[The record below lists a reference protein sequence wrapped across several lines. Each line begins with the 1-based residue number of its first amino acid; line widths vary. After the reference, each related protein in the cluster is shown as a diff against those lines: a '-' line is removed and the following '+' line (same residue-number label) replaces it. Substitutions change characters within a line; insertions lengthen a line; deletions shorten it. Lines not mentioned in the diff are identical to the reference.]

1 MKIYSLILLTFIQKI
16 SYNTHILKKRKKQLI
31 KISELTKEQYTVG
44 EVAKL
49 LGVHVKTVQVWDR
62 TGVLP
67 FSRTHTNRRI
77 LPKDKIIELLDSR
90 GLLYKDE
97 KDNKR
102 DAIYARVSLN
112 EQKVKG
118 DLDRQV
124 SFLVQSVKDLKN
136 PTILAEV
143 GSGLNNKRE
152 KLDQLLDMVLQDKV
166 DRIFITS
173 RDRLTRFGFHYLE
186 KVCSY
191 HNVKIIAIKDTSEE
205 ESVQE
210 ELIKDMMTLTA
221 YFSGKNLKDIKLD
234 DENFNISEIFE

>member
-1 MKIYSLILLTFIQKI
+1 M
-16 SYNTHILKKRKKQLI
+16 I

-49 LGVHVKTVQVWDR
+49 LGVHVKTVQVWDK

-97 KDNKR
+97 KANKR
-102 DAIYARVSLN
+102 DVIYARVSSHEEMN
-112 EQKVKG
+112 KG

-124 SFLVQSVKDLKN
+124 MFLVNSISDLKN
-136 PTILAEV
+136 PLILSEV
-143 GSGLNNKRE
+143 GSGLNDKRK

-166 DRIFITS
+166 DRIFVTS

-191 HNVKIIAIKDTSEE
+191 HNVKIIVVKDANKE

-210 ELIKDMMTLTA
+210 ELTEDMIALATF
-221 YFSGKNLKDIKLD
+221 FSGKNLQNIKLD

>member
-1 MKIYSLILLTFIQKI
+1 M
-16 SYNTHILKKRKKQLI
+16 I

-97 KDNKR
+97 KANKR
-102 DAIYARVSLN
+102 DVIYARVSSHEEMN
-112 EQKVKG
+112 KG
-118 DLDRQV
+118 DLDHQV
-124 SFLVQSVKDLKN
+124 MFLVNSISDLKN
-136 PTILAEV
+136 PLILSEV
-143 GSGLNNKRE
+143 GSGLNDKRK
-152 KLDQLLDMVLQDKV
+152 KLDQLLDMVFKKEV
-166 DRIFITS
+166 DRIFVTH

-191 HNVKIIAIKDTSEE
+191 HNVKIIVVKDANKE

-210 ELIKDMMTLTA
+210 ELTEDMIALATF
-221 YFSGKNLKDIKLD
+221 FSGKNLQNIKLD

>member
-1 MKIYSLILLTFIQKI
+1 M
-16 SYNTHILKKRKKQLI
+16 I

-102 DAIYARVSLN
+102 DVIYARVSSHEEMN
-112 EQKVKG
+112 KG

-124 SFLVQSVKDLKN
+124 MFLVNSISDLKN
-136 PTILAEV
+136 PLILSEV
-143 GSGLNNKRE
+143 GSGLNDKRK

-166 DRIFITS
+166 DRIFVTS

-191 HNVKIIAIKDTSEE
+191 HNVKIIVVKDANKE

-210 ELIKDMMTLTA
+210 ELTKDMMALTA
-221 YFSGKNLKDIKLD
+221 FFSGKNPQDIKPD
-234 DENFNISEIFE
+234 DKNFNISEIFE

>member
-1 MKIYSLILLTFIQKI
+1 M
-16 SYNTHILKKRKKQLI
+16 I
-31 KISELTKEQYTVG
+31 KISELTKEQYTAG

-102 DAIYARVSLN
+102 DVIYARVSSH
-112 EQKVKG
+112 EEMAKG

-124 SFLVQSVKDLKN
+124 MFLVNSVNDLKN
-136 PTILAEV
+136 PLILSEV
-143 GSGLNNKRE
+143 GSGLNDKRK
-152 KLDQLLDMVLQDKV
+152 KLDQLLSMVLQDRV
-166 DRIFITS
+166 DRIFVTYK
-173 RDRLTRFGFHYLE
+173 DRLTRFGFNYLE
-186 KVCSY
+186 KICSY
-191 HNVKIIAIKDTSEE
+191 HNVKIIVVKDANSNKE

-210 ELIKDMMTLTA
+210 ELTKDMMALTA
-221 YFSGKNLKDIKLD
+221 FFSGKNPQDIKPD